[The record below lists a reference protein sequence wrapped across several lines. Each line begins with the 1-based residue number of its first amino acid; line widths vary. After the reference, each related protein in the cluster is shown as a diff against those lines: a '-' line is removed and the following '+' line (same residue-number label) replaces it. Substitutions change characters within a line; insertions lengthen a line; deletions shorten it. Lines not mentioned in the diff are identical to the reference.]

1 MILKVINWIVLIVL
15 GFPALYMFFFAL
27 CSKFFDPKND
37 VKGKRTRRFIILIP
51 AYKSDSCI
59 LSTAIAAKNQCYPI
73 NNFRVIVLSDS
84 MQQSTVESLRKNDVE
99 VLEVSFEVSSKAKS
113 LQAAIDYLGADA
125 ADIVS
130 IIDADNIVN
139 EDYIVSLDDCFE
151 NGAEVVQAHRTAKN
165 VDTPIAV
172 IDAAAEEINNS
183 IFRKGHCVV
192 GISSALIGSGMAFP
206 YEWFRNKVHDFNT
219 SGEDKEIEL
228 ALLSD
233 GLFVSYAENIPVL
246 DEKTRTQDNYSNQH
260 RRWIGSQYNIF
271 GSALKNFP
279 SAKLKAGY
287 FDKLLQWIFPPR
299 MIIMGL
305 LPVAAILSSVLHVS
319 NTLYWWIAVILLAL
333 SMLLG
338 IPGAMLNSDLFKA
351 LSKVPALALSA
362 ILNIFHL
369 KGTKDNFIHTEHQ

>member
-1 MILKVINWIVLIVL
+1 MILKVINWIALIVL
-15 GFPALYMFFFAL
+15 GFPALYMFVFAL
-27 CSKFFDPKND
+27 CAKFFNPVNKL
-37 VKGKRTRRFIILIP
+37 KGKRTRRFVVMIP

-59 LSTAIAAKNQCYPI
+59 LSTALSARNQCYPI
-73 NNFRVIVLSDS
+73 NNFRVLVISDS
-84 MQQSTVESLRKNDVE
+84 MQQSTVELLRKNDIE
-99 VLEVSFEVSSKAKS
+99 VLEVNFEVSSKARS
-113 LQAAIDYLGADA
+113 LQAAMDWLGDNA
-125 ADIVS
+125 ADIIT

-139 EDYIVSLDDCFE
+139 EDYIASLDDCFE
-151 NGAEVVQAHRTAKN
+151 NGAQAVQAHRTAKN

-183 IFRKGHCVV
+183 VFRKGHCVA

-206 YEWFRNKVHDFNT
+206 YDWFRDRVHDFNT

-233 GLFVSYAENIPVL
+233 GLFVSYADNIPVL

-271 GSALKNFP
+271 GSALKGLT
-279 SAKLKAGY
+279 SAKLKTGY
-287 FDKLLQWIFPPR
+287 FDKLLQWTFPPR
-299 MIIMGL
+299 MIIMGV
-305 LPVAAILSSVLHVS
+305 LPVAAILSSVLHLS
-319 NTLYWWIAVILLAL
+319 NSLYWWVAVVLLVL

-338 IPGAMLNSDLFKA
+338 IPLSMLNSDLFKA
-351 LSKVPALALSA
+351 LLKVPALAGSA
-362 ILNIFHL
+362 ILNLFHL